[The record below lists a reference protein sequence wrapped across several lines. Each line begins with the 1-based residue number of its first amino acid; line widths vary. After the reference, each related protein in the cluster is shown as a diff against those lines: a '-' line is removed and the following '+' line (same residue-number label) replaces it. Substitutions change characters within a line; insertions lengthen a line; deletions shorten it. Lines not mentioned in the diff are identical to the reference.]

1 MSKFNVFKDARGEFR
16 WRFQADNNKIVAS
29 SGEGYKN
36 KADCEHAID
45 LIKKGAPKA
54 QVVDTTEE

>member
-1 MSKFNVFKDARGEFR
+1 MSKFNIFKDARGEFR

-36 KADCEHAID
+36 KADCKHAIEI
-45 LIKKGAPKA
+45 IKKDGPKA
-54 QVVDTTEE
+54 EVVDGTEE